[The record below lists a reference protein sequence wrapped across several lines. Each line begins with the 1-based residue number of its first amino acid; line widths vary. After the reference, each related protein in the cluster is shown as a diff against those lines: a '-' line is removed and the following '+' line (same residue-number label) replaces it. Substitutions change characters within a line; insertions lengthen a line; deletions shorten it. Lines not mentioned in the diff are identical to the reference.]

1 MDFSPQQLI
10 ALDDVRAWLDALLR
24 GESTKQVFRIFGYA
38 GTGKTTIAK
47 EFASMVEGLVIF
59 GCYTGKAAHVLRT
72 KGCANAGTLHALIYQ
87 PKGRSAVRLQELQIE
102 YVEQEKE
109 GASPRV
115 LAHLKRSIAAETE
128 NMKRPSFAIKEE
140 TDLREASLL
149 VIDEVSMVDEIMG
162 ADLESFGVPILV
174 LGDPAQLPPVK
185 GGGHFTN
192 ATPDILLTE
201 IHRQAAD
208 SPILALATD
217 IREGRGFANAG
228 DLVRPLGQSIE
239 FMAGF
244 DQILCGTN
252 KTRKI
257 VNEKLREHLGFV
269 DLMPMPG
276 DRLICTRND
285 GDTGLLNG
293 GQWQVLNS
301 RWDPGLEELWLTICS
316 VDNDEQL
323 HVQAH
328 PEYFIGEEPPY
339 FMVRKKQCFDFAYC
353 MTVHKSQGSQ
363 FDSVCLIDEAARFPS
378 AQRRAHRYTGV
389 TRAAKELTVIR

>member
-1 MDFSPQQLI
+1 MDFSPQQQT
-10 ALDDVRAWLDALLR
+10 ALDEVRAWLEDLIFGR
-24 GESTKQVFRIFGYA
+24 TTKQVFRLF
-38 GTGKTTIAK
+38 GKTTIAQ

-59 GCYTGKAAHVLRT
+59 ACYTGKAAHVLRT
-72 KGCANAGTLHALIYQ
+72 KGCANAGTLHSLIYQ
-87 PKGRSAVRLQELQIE
+87 PKGRSAVRLQELQLE

-109 GASPRV
+109 GANPRI
-115 LAHLKRSIAAETE
+115 LEDLKRSIALEVE

-140 TDLREASLL
+140 SDLDDASLL
-149 VIDEVSMVDEIMG
+149 VIDEVSMVDGDMG
-162 ADLESFGVPILV
+162 RDLEGYGVPILV

-185 GGGHFTN
+185 GGGYFTE
-192 ATPDILLTE
+192 AKPDILLTE

-217 IREGRGFANAG
+217 IREGRGFDG
-228 DLVRPLGQSIE
+228 SDLVRSIGQSLE

-252 KTRKI
+252 KTRKL
-257 VNEKLREHLGFV
+257 VNEKLRAHLGFV

-363 FDSVCLIDEAARFPS
+363 FDSVCLIDEAQKFPNATAS
-378 AQRRAHRYTGV
+378 FKRAHRYTGI